1 LIRKIYI
8 LFFILVSSS
17 ISFAIGEDGD
27 SSQSSSITFTHLEAT
42 LAKKIIHFKWEVEKE
57 NKGDYF
63 LIEKSLDG
71 ENWKKVTRVKSI
83 EDHKE
88 RHTYA
93 ISEINFAEG
102 AEEFFRIIRVDKYDK
117 KEILDMVEINQPIL
131 TNMLLLPI
139 KGKANKL
146 MNLSYDSMICSQG
159 KIVVMNKEGDIVLE
173 KIVSLSEG
181 YNRLVLNIRSFEKG
195 EYLVLVKDEFGN
207 KTSRSLTVYRKR

>member
-1 LIRKIYI
+1 LIRNLYI
-8 LFFILVSSS
+8 LLLVIASSS
-17 ISFAIGEDGD
+17 VSFAIGEDGD
-27 SSQSSSITFTHLEAT
+27 SSQSSSITFDHLEAT

-71 ENWKKVTRVKSI
+71 VIWKKVTRVKSL

-102 AEEFFRIIRVDKYDK
+102 AEEFFRIIRVDKYNK
-117 KEILDMVEINQPIL
+117 QEELDRVEINQPIL
-131 TNMLLLPI
+131 TNMLLLPV

-146 MNLSYDSMICSQG
+146 MNLSYDSLICSQG
-159 KIVVMNKEGDIVLE
+159 KIVVKNKEGETVLE
-173 KIVSLSEG
+173 KIVYLSEG
-181 YNRLVLNIRSFEKG
+181 YNRLELNIRNFAQG
-195 EYLVLVKDEFGN
+195 QYLVLVKDEFGN